1 MKILVLT
8 KRTLIIAAVV
18 LLLLITAIIL
28 LLSFAPNAAAA
39 NSFRNV
45 EEYELEVLAGKKR
58 ELPIYSVERSDK
70 KIALTVD
77 AAWKPT
83 KRISSWTHWI
93 NTTFTPHSSSAA
105 SGLISTRKR

>member
-8 KRTLIIAAVV
+8 KRTLIIVAVV
-18 LLLLITAIIL
+18 LLLIITVIIL

-77 AAWKPT
+77 AAWEAIFAV
-83 KRISSWTHWI
+83 R
-93 NTTFTPHSSSAA
+93 F
-105 SGLISTRKR
+105 G

>member
-8 KRTLIIAAVV
+8 KRTLIIAAAV

-39 NSFRNV
+39 NGFRNV

-58 ELPIYSVERSDK
+58 ELPIYSVTLLCSGR
-70 KIALTVD
+70 
-77 AAWKPT
+77 
-83 KRISSWTHWI
+83 
-93 NTTFTPHSSSAA
+93 SAA
-105 SGLISTRKR
+105 GRLSAHK